1 MSRKS
6 RWRKTDP
13 VVETSVSWE
22 KVGIYTRAS
31 VSDGGSISES
41 IQNQEAYIKKYI
53 SERED
58 FVYVKTYVDDG
69 YSGLNFNRPAFQ
81 EMLQDIE
88 YKKINCVI
96 VKDLSRLGRNYR
108 EVGIYLLQTF
118 PRMGV
123 RMISINDNYDNKDR
137 EEELWNMSTI
147 MNTVMNHQVSAD
159 ISRRVSTAINTK
171 VKEGTYLPPS
181 GSIPYGYLRDAK
193 NNTFAI
199 DPETWLNVRLIYK
212 LREEGRS
219 YMEIAKIM
227 NERGIPSP
235 GKLKYLRGQSKKQ
248 SHADAMWHRGIV
260 KSILHDQAYIGCRVH
275 GKIKKD
281 GLYAQKHTTQPDDWT
296 IIKNAHPAIVPKELF
311 DRVQEINQQ
320 ESVKMASRGHQAAAE
335 EDHRALF
342 RGKLFCGDCG
352 KTMRAEK
359 RGAKA
364 DSGKES
370 VIYYDCSGYVDS
382 GRVRC
387 GAHYVRDDVLTGIVT
402 SAILDNESALW
413 GEDFHRELAH
423 QEMLKSKLQERLTR
437 VQKQEEQLAEEL
449 KKHNPVPDNNR
460 DSYSNFL
467 RQQRNGLRANIDQY
481 LANLSTVESNLRVLS
496 KVYALVKDFR
506 SAEDLTREIMDTLIY
521 KIEVYEGK
529 TVQVSFTLDIP
540 CYEKSYA

>member
-1 MSRKS
+1 
-6 RWRKTDP
+6 
-13 VVETSVSWE
+13 
-22 KVGIYTRAS
+22 
-31 VSDGGSISES
+31 
-41 IQNQEAYIKKYI
+41 
-53 SERED
+53 
-58 FVYVKTYVDDG
+58 
-69 YSGLNFNRPAFQ
+69 
-81 EMLQDIE
+81 MLRDIE
-88 YKKINCVI
+88 NKKINCVI

-108 EVGIYLLQTF
+108 EVGIYWLQTF

-147 MNTVMNHQVSAD
+147 MNTVMNYQVSAD
-159 ISRRVSTAINTK
+159 ISKRVSSAIDAKMKN
-171 VKEGTYLPPS
+171 GTYLPPT

-219 YMEIAKIM
+219 YMEIAKIT
-227 NERGIPSP
+227 NERGVPSP

-260 KSILHDQAYIGCRVH
+260 KSILHDQAYTGCRVH
-275 GKIKKD
+275 GKVKKD

-296 IIKNAHPAIVPKELF
+296 IIENAHPAIVPKALF

-320 ESVKMASRGHQAAAE
+320 ESARMASRGQQAAAV

-387 GAHYVRDDVLTGIVT
+387 SVHYVRDDVLTGIVAD
-402 SAILDNESALW
+402 AIIDNESVLC
-413 GEDFHRELAH
+413 GEDYRRELAH
-423 QEMLKSKLQERLTR
+423 QELLKSKLLNRLAKI
-437 VQKQEEQLAEEL
+437 QKEEEHLAREL
-449 KKHNPVPDNNR
+449 GKRNPVSDESR
-460 DSYSNFL
+460 DHHNSFL
-467 RQQRNGLRANIDQY
+467 RQQRDELRANIDQY
-481 LANLSTVESNLRVLS
+481 LANLSTVESNLQILCA
-496 KVYALVKDFR
+496 VYELVKDFR
-506 SAEDLTREIMDTLIY
+506 SAQDLTREIMDMLIY
-521 KIEVYEGK
+521 RIEIYENK
-529 TVQVSFTLDIP
+529 TVQVTFTLDIP

>member
-6 RWRKTDP
+6 RFRKSEP
-13 VVETSVSWE
+13 VVKASVSWE
-22 KVGIYTRAS
+22 KVGIYTRVS
-31 VSDGGSISES
+31 VSDGGSVSES
-41 IQNQEAYIKKYI
+41 IKNQENYIKKYI

-69 YSGLNFNRPAFQ
+69 HFGLNFNRPAFQ

-108 EVGIYLLQTF
+108 EVGIYLLQIF
-118 PRMGV
+118 PYMGV
-123 RMISINDNYDNKDR
+123 RMISINDNYDNQNR

-147 MNTVMNHQVSAD
+147 TNTVMNYQVSAD
-159 ISRRVSTAINTK
+159 ISQRVSNAIDTK
-171 VKEGTYLPPS
+171 MKEGTYLPPS

-193 NNTFAI
+193 NNTFSI
-199 DPETWLNVRLIYK
+199 DLETWLNIRLIYK

-219 YMEIAKIM
+219 YTEIARIM
-227 NERGIPSP
+227 NETSVPSP
-235 GKLKYLRGQSKKQ
+235 GKLKYLRGQIKK
-248 SHADAMWHRGIV
+248 RGYETAVWTRGVI
-260 KSILHDQAYIGCRVH
+260 KDILHDQAYIGRRVH
-275 GKIKKD
+275 GKVKKD

-296 IIKNAHPAIVPKELF
+296 IIENAHPVIVPKELF
-311 DRVQEINQQ
+311 DRVQEINRQ
-320 ESVKMASRGHQAAAE
+320 ESARMASRGQQAAAV

-352 KTMRAEK
+352 KIMRAEK

-387 GAHYVRDDVLTGIVT
+387 SAHYVCDDALTGIVT
-402 SAILDNESALW
+402 SAILDNESVLW
-413 GEDFHRELAH
+413 GEDYRRELAH
-423 QEMLKSKLQERLTR
+423 QDFLKSELLERLAKI
-437 VQKQEEQLAEEL
+437 QKEEEYLTQELG
-449 KKHNPVPDNNR
+449 KRNSVPDNTR
-460 DSYSNFL
+460 DSYNSFL
-467 RQQRNGLRANIDQY
+467 RQHRDGVRGNIDQY

-496 KVYALVKDFR
+496 KVYELVKDFR

-521 KIEVYEGK
+521 KIEVYESK
-529 TVQVSFTLDIP
+529 TVQVTFTLDIP